1 MTQKTTNGTTAKCV
15 DCIMTTNDL
24 EIWQLQVAKL
34 LTKSHTNLLTTFQ
47 VPPVLSIVSNS

>member
-24 EIWQLQVAKL
+24 EI
-34 LTKSHTNLLTTFQ
+34 
-47 VPPVLSIVSNS
+47 